1 MKTIQTQAVI
11 TSIRSKVDKSL
22 GLSIETPEL
31 STEEKVAFM
40 NLQGLNVSL
49 KIEPTDEESTETLE
63 VTSETEPKT
72 RSQRL
77 RGVLFVLW
85 KQNYTE
91 KYATFTDFYNSKMDT
106 WIEDIKKLLDK

>member
-49 KIEPTDEESTETLE
+49 KI
-63 VTSETEPKT
+63 
-72 RSQRL
+72 
-77 RGVLFVLW
+77 
-85 KQNYTE
+85 
-91 KYATFTDFYNSKMDT
+91 
-106 WIEDIKKLLDK
+106 